1 MRPGPATRA
10 ASFVDFSLALSPL
23 GTASRWYRSD
33 SAPEGVPLLPAP
45 PQNPIRENQLSQ
57 LCGGPA
63 AQPTP
68 RVGSRGGRNARA
80 TGSHSRAFPNFP
92 WQFTLENCQ
101 LPPASPQIIV
111 RQALRDPTFSMNP
124 LSTRMLRAATAICC
138 PLVQKLWSMCLPC
151 GRLRKCADQTLS
163 IIPASSNA
171 RLGSSEI
178 IMCS

>member
-1 MRPGPATRA
+1 MAKHSPKNKCGPGQPPEPHCSWISLPA
-10 ASFVDFSLALSPL
+10 LPPL
-23 GTASRWYRSD
+23 GTASRCYWSD
-33 SAPEGVPLLPAP
+33 SAPEGVPHLPVP
-45 PQNPIRENQLSQ
+45 LQNPIRENHLPQ

-68 RVGSRGGRNARA
+68 RVSSRGGRNARA

-124 LSTRMLRAATAICC
+124 LSPRMLRAATAISS
-138 PLVQKLWSMCLPC
+138 PLVQKLWRMCLPC
-151 GRLRKCADQTLS
+151 GRLRKCEHLNFFDHSCQQ
-163 IIPASSNA
+163 
-171 RLGSSEI
+171 
-178 IMCS
+178 